1 MKRITTRLSL
11 AMLFVMQLC
20 GINAQLADGSTAP
33 DFTATDLNGTSYNLY
48 DILNSGKTV
57 FIDISATWCGPCWD
71 YHETHALRDLYNQ
84 YGPSGT
90 NELMVFLVEGDAS
103 TTLADL
109 NGTGPNTNGNWVQGT
124 TYPILD
130 NASIADAYQIQYY
143 PTIYR
148 ICPDKKTKELQSL
161 TTAQLYAEKQGCP
174 TAQAAASVSI
184 AANSANNTICQGS
197 SITFTATPTNGGT
210 PTYQWKVNGTNV
222 GTNSST
228 YTTSSLTN
236 GQVVTCVMTS
246 SIAGTTQVTSNSITV
261 TVNPAPAAPTVSSN
275 SPVCAGNSVNLTS
288 TSVSGATYAWSGPN
302 GFSST
307 NQNPNLNSASVSM
320 AGMYSLIVTA
330 NGCSSTASTTT
341 VAVNNSPATPAVSSN
356 SPVCA
361 GSSINIT
368 TSAVSGATYAWTGP
382 NGFTSTSQNP
392 TINSSSTAMSGT
404 YSLVITANGCS
415 STAGTSSI
423 SVTPSV
429 TPTNAVA
436 ITSGGNPTCVSQS
449 VTFTASPTNG
459 GTLPSYQWMVNGVNA
474 GTNSATFTPSSI
486 ADNDMISCI
495 VTSNANCLSTATAT
509 ASPITMIVSTTVVP
523 ALTIA
528 ADNTTICSGQT
539 VTITSA
545 PINGGSTPLYN
556 WVVNGNSAGSGA
568 TFSSNN
574 LTNGS
579 VVSCVLTSSSG
590 CASPSYALSNSVT
603 ISVTPSVTPSLSV
616 AYNGTGTSIC
626 QGNTAAFVA
635 TPTNGG
641 SNPSYNW
648 LVNGVSTGVTTQQ
661 FQSSALT
668 NNSTIS
674 CILTSNQACV
684 STSTTVSNTISMTVN
699 PTPVFSMSTNSPICS
714 GTDINLSSTTLSGA
728 TYSWTGP
735 NGYTSSQQNPIIS
748 NSTTA
753 NSGSYT
759 LMVTQNGC
767 SATNSTSVVIN
778 NSPAIPTISGI
789 GAVMMSSAG
798 TGNQWNFNGS
808 IIPGA
813 TNLTYTAAENGFYTV
828 SVTQNG
834 CTSTSLPFSM
844 LSVGIDELSVQSEW
858 MIVPN
863 PSNGLFT
870 VSFDPKETTSYVIE
884 IRNMNGQLIETSEF
898 KNVAGEFKQ
907 TFDLQ
912 NQSKGMYFLQ
922 INNGT
927 TTNIYKLSVQ

>member
-20 GINAQLADGSTAP
+20 SVNAQLADGSTAP
-33 DFTATDLNGTSYNLY
+33 DFTATDLNGVSYNLY

-103 TTLADL
+103 TNLADL
-109 NGTGPNTNGNWVQGT
+109 NGTGPNTNGNWVAGT

-130 NASIADAYQIQYY
+130 NASIADAYQIQYF

-184 AANSANNTICQGS
+184 AANSANNTICQGA

-210 PTYQWKVNGTNV
+210 PAYQWKVNGTNV

-275 SPVCAGNSVNLTS
+275 SPVCAGNSVNLIS

-302 GFSST
+302 GFTSAS
-307 NQNPNLNSASVSM
+307 QNPNLSSASATM
-320 AGMYSLIVTA
+320 AGTYSVVVSV

-341 VAVNNSPATPAVSSN
+341 VAVNNAPATPSVSSN
-356 SPVCA
+356 SPVCT
-361 GSSINIT
+361 GSAINIT
-368 TSAVSGATYAWTGP
+368 TPSVSGATYSWTGP

-392 TINSSSTAMSGT
+392 TINSSSTTMSGI
-404 YSLVITANGCS
+404 YSLIITANGCS
-415 STAGTSSI
+415 SVAGTSSI
-423 SVTPSV
+423 SVSPSV

-436 ITSGGNPTCVSQS
+436 ITAGGNPTCISQS
-449 VTFTASPTNG
+449 VTFTANPTNG
-459 GTLPSYQWMVNGVNA
+459 GSSPSYQWTVNGVNA
-474 GTNSATFTPSSI
+474 GTNSPTFTPSSI
-486 ADNDMISCI
+486 ANNDIISCI
-495 VTSNANCLSTATAT
+495 VTSNANCLTAATVTAT
-509 ASPITMIVSTTVVP
+509 PITMQVASTVTP
-523 ALTIA
+523 AVTIA
-528 ADNTTICSGQT
+528 ADNTTICSGQM
-539 VTITSA
+539 VTITPA
-545 PINGGSTPLYN
+545 PINGGATPSYN

-568 TFSSNN
+568 TFSSSN

-590 CASPSYALSNSVT
+590 CASPAYALSNSVT

-616 AYNGTGTSIC
+616 SYNGTGTSIC
-626 QGNTAAFVA
+626 QGNMAVFVT

-641 SNPSYNW
+641 TNPGYNW

-661 FQSSALT
+661 FQSSTLA
-668 NNSTIS
+668 NNSVIC
-674 CILTSNQACV
+674 CILTSNQACI
-684 STSTTVSNTISMTVN
+684 STSTSVSNTISITVN
-699 PTPVFSMSTNSPICS
+699 STPVFSMSTNSPICS
-714 GTDINLSSTTLSGA
+714 GSDINLSSTTLNGA

-735 NGYTSSQQNPIIS
+735 NGYASSLQNPIIS

-767 SATNSTSVVIN
+767 SATNSTSVVVN
-778 NSPAIPTISGI
+778 NSPATPTISGI
-789 GAVMMSSAG
+789 GVVMMSSAG

-813 TNLTYTAAENGFYTV
+813 INLTYTATQNGFYTV

-834 CTSTSLPFSM
+834 CTSTSLPYSM
-844 LSVGIDELSVQSEW
+844 LTVGIDELNAHDEW
-858 MIVPN
+858 MVAPN

-870 VSFDPKETTSYVIE
+870 ISFNQKATASYAIE
-884 IRNMNGQLIETSEF
+884 IRNMNGQLVDSKEL
-898 KNVAGEFKQ
+898 KNVEGEFNQ

-912 NQSKGMYFLQ
+912 NQSKGIYFLQ

-927 TTNIYKLSVQ
+927 TTKTYKLSVQ